1 MREAGPA
8 EIAALDQPVAVN
20 GPEQAD
26 HRTIA
31 APALLLSSAP
41 GRWVVAVTVLG
52 SGIASLDATV
62 VNIALPAMGAIF
74 TLALRRA
81 VGDDGYTLTLA
92 AFLLIGGSLGDR
104 AATIDPG
111 RSGIVRLSPQT

>member
-1 MREAGPA
+1 MVMREAGPA
-8 EIAALDQPVAVN
+8 EIAALDQPVTVN

-52 SGIASLDATV
+52 SGIASLDTA
-62 VNIALPAMGAIF
+62 AL
-74 TLALRRA
+74 
-81 VGDDGYTLTLA
+81 
-92 AFLLIGGSLGDR
+92 
-104 AATIDPG
+104 
-111 RSGIVRLSPQT
+111 

>member
-1 MREAGPA
+1 VASEHIAASADSSDLRSFRLCDGNSSDLTPSSRPWGHTRSTCENGGDKATAYGEVMVMREAGPA

-41 GRWVVAVTVLG
+41 GRWVVAVTVLD
-52 SGIASLDATV
+52 SGIASLDTA
-62 VNIALPAMGAIF
+62 AL
-74 TLALRRA
+74 
-81 VGDDGYTLTLA
+81 
-92 AFLLIGGSLGDR
+92 
-104 AATIDPG
+104 
-111 RSGIVRLSPQT
+111 